1 MKYGFVP
8 ALGTPLDENGRLC
21 KESYAAQINR
31 MLDAGA
37 VGLLCMGSMGQQA
50 FISNDICV
58 EVAETAVK
66 TAARYGAMET
76 SVRSPSP
83 APRTNASYTFT
94 RACSAERTHS
104 ASSAGS
110 SSCKLA

>member
-31 MLDAGA
+31 MLDADA

-66 TAARYGAMET
+66 KASVNVVGAFWATGKSSKQVPKQITA
-76 SVRSPSP
+76 P
-83 APRTNASYTFT
+83 
-94 RACSAERTHS
+94 
-104 ASSAGS
+104 
-110 SSCKLA
+110 